1 MADNKKD
8 EVLEVSSAK
17 KAYLLG
23 QKRSTFT
30 EALTV
35 GYTPLILIA
44 SNIAIALGTAGFVAW
59 LLHKMPWAFPKMA
72 LFAVVGAVAA
82 IYISSRLSFA
92 SQIIGHLNRLPMYAK
107 KAGLSPDYVKWTK
120 QKMRYS
126 IFQNLL
132 LFIVGLSL
140 VVVVHITLILIMYA
154 SFTDSLLMKD
164 LGIVGG
170 EFAYIVLGLGMEIAS
185 GLVDIFLGLN
195 TRIRVNVEEFFPDL
209 DEMNAI
215 LQRKT
220 EYEKLEKKID
230 DLSKSGGKPQPAP
243 NNSTKTGSNQPGNSG
258 DSGAPSNS
266 TGGLIFPKPKEVL
279 KDISGYGKNE
289 DIFKIIFK
297 DTNFDGAKFDK
308 ILSELSDTAR
318 RKKVSKAIAGEIHKI
333 KSLYSQGSIK
343 DSWEANGEAI
353 WKDVVISIKRIA
365 NITKSIGYTIEMK

>member
-1 MADNKKD
+1 
-8 EVLEVSSAK
+8 
-17 KAYLLG
+17 
-23 QKRSTFT
+23 
-30 EALTV
+30 
-35 GYTPLILIA
+35 
-44 SNIAIALGTAGFVAW
+44 
-59 LLHKMPWAFPKMA
+59 
-72 LFAVVGAVAA
+72 
-82 IYISSRLSFA
+82 
-92 SQIIGHLNRLPMYAK
+92 MYAK

-120 QKMRYS
+120 QKMRYA

-209 DEMNAI
+209 DEMDSI

-230 DLSKSGGKPQPAP
+230 ELSKSGSSK
-243 NNSTKTGSNQPGNSG
+243 STSSTSKGTTTGSGTAGGATDGGSSG
-258 DSGAPSNS
+258 GKTLSFTKPSAP
-266 TGGLIFPKPKEVL
+266 L
-279 KDISGYGKNE
+279 KDISGYSKNE
-289 DIFKIIFK
+289 DIFNIVLKE
-297 DTNFDGAKFDK
+297 TNFDAAKFDK
-308 ILSELSDTAR
+308 KLSELSDSNR
-318 RKKVSKAIAGEIHKI
+318 RKKVSKAITAEIHKI
-333 KSLYSQGSIK
+333 KSLYSQGSVK
-343 DSWEANGEAI
+343 ETWETNGEGI
-353 WKDVVISIKRIA
+353 WKDVVVCLKRIA